1 MTSMTATTRRSSGR
15 HARHVSAT
23 ALCLALASLAGCSSS
38 GGGSVTTSAPSQV
51 FTLANQ
57 PTATDKSATLPEKS
71 VTLHVGQ
78 DFAVDYETSA
88 LQMQWSQTSAGS
100 SQLLS
105 AKPSSVDATCSANT
119 AGCGQTTR
127 ETYSALNAGT
137 TTVVWAYASVVPCS
151 TGSDCPHTTQEIKV
165 TIVH

>member
-1 MTSMTATTRRSSGR
+1 MTVTTRRSAGR
-15 HARHVSAT
+15 HARHTSAT
-23 ALCLALASLAGCSSS
+23 ALCLALASLAGLAGCGSSAS
-38 GGGSVTTSAPSQV
+38 GSATTAAPSQV

-57 PTATDKSATLPEKS
+57 LTATDTSATLPDKS

-78 DFAVDYETSA
+78 AFAVDYETSA
-88 LQMQWSQTSAGS
+88 LQMQWSQTSTGS
-100 SQLLS
+100 TQLLS

-127 ETYSALNAGT
+127 ETYSALKAGT
-137 TTVVWAYASVVPCS
+137 ATVVWTYASVVSCP

-165 TIVH
+165 TIVQ

>member
-1 MTSMTATTRRSSGR
+1 MTVATRRSAAAR
-15 HARHVSAT
+15 HARHASAT

-38 GGGSVTTSAPSQV
+38 SGSGSTTTSAPNQV
-51 FTLANQ
+51 FALANQ
-57 PTATDKSATLPEKS
+57 PTATDKSATLTEKS

-88 LQMQWSQTSAGS
+88 LQMQWSQTSTGS
-100 SQLLS
+100 TQLLS

-127 ETYSALNAGT
+127 ETYSALKPGT
-137 TTVVWAYASVVPCS
+137 TTVVWTYASVVSCS
-151 TGSDCPHTTQEIKV
+151 TGSDCPHTTQEIMV
-165 TIVH
+165 TIVQ